1 MIRNGMKK
9 FKIITLII
17 IFLIAFSSA
26 ISAET
31 TASKIIKSFISE
43 DASYNGF
50 ALSINDCVKPKDIK
64 NSFTFG
70 DKQVTWS
77 AVIRGG
83 LGSHNVSDYVV
94 CWYGPDGLAFEKQK
108 PKMLFMDCLAL
119 KSSLVIDE
127 TTMKPKIGLWKA
139 EVIYQDFI
147 IDNKYFYLNESDI
160 KKGVSQE
167 DIDLLESKIKRDENI
182 SKTREESDNKKAA
195 IVEKSANEKAARLN
209 EEIKTKN
216 MELIQKII
224 SDLIDTEKAKVLI
237 GSYFKTSDK
246 DIEAAMDSNGITHI
260 AYGSEKIYW
269 RGRFPNFFG
278 VGNPKVQIYWLTPQ
292 KDIFSTNS
300 TTFLPTNRVLFYI
313 KGAGIKEDMLGE
325 WQIVVYV
332 DKAKI
337 YEQKFILEEAEKV
350 QRIIAQMEEIEKEA
364 KQKKEADRIA
374 TQQINKEKMKGS
386 GEVKFSY
393 QIKKGYTKE
402 DVKKRWGEP
411 DTIVNISPNK
421 ELWLYWEEQSGNDIA
436 STSYA
441 IRGNL
446 FGALFTAVVDSAIE
460 HALAI
465 GHVFGVY
472 FVDGSVKEIRVKTSV
487 KKNILNALS
496 ADDFQTKFL
505 GAPLEGKLK

>member
-1 MIRNGMKK
+1 MEK
-9 FKIITLII
+9 FKITTLII
-17 IFLIAFSSA
+17 IFLLTFYCAV
-26 ISAET
+26 SAET
-31 TASKIIKSFISE
+31 VASKIIKSFISE

-94 CWYGPDGLAFEKQK
+94 YWYDPDGLAFEKQK

-139 EVIYQDFI
+139 EVIYQDVI
-147 IDNKYFYLNESDI
+147 IDSKYFYLNEPDT
-160 KKGVSQE
+160 KKEVSQE

-195 IVEKSANEKAARLN
+195 ILEKSANEKVAIL
-209 EEIKTKN
+209 EEAKIKN
-216 MELIQKII
+216 VELIQKIT

-246 DIEAAMDSNGITHI
+246 DIEAVMDSTGITHI

-269 RGRFPNFFG
+269 RGQFPNFFG
-278 VGNPKVQIYWLTPQ
+278 VGNPKVQIFWLTPQ

-325 WQIVVYV
+325 WRIVVYV
-332 DKAKI
+332 DKTKI

-374 TQQINKEKMKGS
+374 TQQMNKEKIKAS

-393 QIKKGYTKE
+393 QIKKGYTKD

-411 DTIVNISPNK
+411 DTIVNISTNK
-421 ELWLYWEEQSGNDIA
+421 ELWLYWEEQSGNDVA

-446 FGALFTAVVDSAIE
+446 VGALFTAVVDSAIE

-472 FVDGSVKEIRVKTSV
+472 FVDGSVKEVRVKTSV
-487 KKNILNALS
+487 RKNILNALS